1 MNNEKMK
8 NHLKNADMD
17 KLAAVLEI
25 KKAYND
31 GKYNL
36 EEARKLLKEKV
47 TTLTPEEIAL
57 AEQELTEEED
67 DECRKEDIQKML
79 ELFDG
84 ILVVGRPKLDESHPI
99 LRYFE
104 ENDEMRKLLRAVE
117 DLVQYPVIK
126 NQWFELY
133 DKLREFRIHLSRK
146 QNQLYPVLEKKGFTR
161 PTTTMWTLDDFI
173 RDEISEFRALLE
185 EGKEDEFIER
195 QTTLVYDVKDLMS
208 KEETILYPT
217 SLKLINQE
225 EFEDMKSGDLEIGF
239 AFGVGGSKE
248 EVKEAGSKDV
258 SGKAVNE
265 GFISELADL
274 LGKYG
279 FASGNDE
286 ELDVTTGKLTLNQIN
301 MIFQNLPLDISFV
314 DENEIVKFYS
324 DTDHRIFPRSK
335 NVIGR
340 DVKNCHPRKS
350 VHIVEEIVEKFR
362 NGEQDHA
369 DFWINK
375 PGLFI
380 YIYYAAV
387 RDAGGNFKGVLEVM
401 QDCTRIRN
409 LQGSRT
415 LLTWDGGLK
424 GDATGSNE
432 AEQVAD
438 IEKADE
444 KTDKT
449 SETASCEGKIEVTPD
464 TKLTDLLVFCPQL
477 KEELPKINSKFKMLN
492 SPLGRV
498 MIPKATVRIMSERS
512 EMGLDELIKA
522 IKEVLEK

>member
-8 NHLKNADMD
+8 NHLENADMD

-31 GKYNL
+31 GKYSL
-36 EEARKLLKEKV
+36 EEARSLLKERV

-57 AEQELTEEED
+57 AEQELTD
-67 DECRKEDIQKML
+67 DDDDQCRKEDIQKMM

-84 ILVVGRPKLDESHPI
+84 ILVTGRPKLPDGHPI

-133 DKLREFRIHLSRK
+133 DKLREFRVHLSRK
-146 QNQLYPVLEKKGFTR
+146 QNQLYPMLEKKGFTR

-173 RDEISEFRALLE
+173 RDEISEFRGLLE
-185 EGKEDEFIER
+185 EGKEDEFIEK
-195 QTTLVYDVKDLMS
+195 QTTLVYDVEDLMS

-248 EVKEAGSKDV
+248 EVKEAGIKGA
-258 SGKAVNE
+258 SGKPVNE
-265 GFISELADL
+265 GFISELAGL

-350 VHIVEEIVEKFR
+350 VHLVEEIIEKFR
-362 NGEQDHA
+362 KGEKNHA

-375 PGLFI
+375 PGVFI

-387 RDAGGNFKGVLEVM
+387 RDESGRFRGVLEVM
-401 QDCTRIRN
+401 QDCTRIRE
-409 LQGSRT
+409 LKGSRT
-415 LLTWDGGLK
+415 LLTWDEGAD
-424 GDATGSNE
+424 GDTAASDE
-432 AEQVAD
+432 AV
-438 IEKADE
+438 I
-444 KTDKT
+444 KTDKNEADEVINEAHKKVT
-449 SETASCEGKIEVTPD
+449 DESEIEVTPD
-464 TKLTDLLVFCPQL
+464 TKLTELLAICPQL
-477 KEELPKINSKFKMLN
+477 KEELPKINPKFKMLN

-498 MIPKATVRIMSERS
+498 MIPKATVKIMSERS
-512 EMGLDELIKA
+512 EMDLNVLIES
-522 IKEVLEK
+522 IKKVIEK